1 MEIRFCSPAI
11 VQPGAPALAW
21 RGDGGGGFFPSSHFK
36 ATSEY
41 TLTTDVDPQ
50 APPAELH
57 QRSISI
63 HSTLSPAKH
72 CTCPTHPPLATSV
85 PPVSSLQHGG
95 QTLSLCCRCFSGV
108 GGGGCPQTALGGGH
122 LSVFLRHGVKIDVM
136 MRFLTCKHADAPP
149 L

>member
-1 MEIRFCSPAI
+1 MEIRFCSPAF

-72 CTCPTHPPLATSV
+72 CTCPTPPPRHQC
-85 PPVSSLQHGG
+85 PPRFIPSTWRTNVITVLQMFFRGGWGGVSSDG
-95 QTLSLCCRCFSGV
+95 TWWRTFECFFTPRRQNRRDDEVSD
-108 GGGGCPQTALGGGH
+108 L
-122 LSVFLRHGVKIDVM
+122 
-136 MRFLTCKHADAPP
+136 
-149 L
+149 